1 MIQTGLT
8 KYHKSAKESF
18 MLEFCT
24 PEMTSSLTSPRV
36 LNTHL
41 THNLLPAG
49 IKEKKCK
56 IIHILRNPKD
66 VATSF
71 HFHAVARL
79 TALKVPRLP
88 QLDITLKTFRGAL
101 GPCK

>member
-8 KYHKSAKESF
+8 KYHESAKESF

-36 LNTHL
+36 L

-88 QLDITLKTFRGAL
+88 QMDITLKTFRVAL